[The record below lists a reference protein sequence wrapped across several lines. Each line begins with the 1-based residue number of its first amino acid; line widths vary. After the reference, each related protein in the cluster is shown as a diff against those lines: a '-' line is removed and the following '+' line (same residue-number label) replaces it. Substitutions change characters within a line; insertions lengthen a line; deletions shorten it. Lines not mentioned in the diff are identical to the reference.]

1 MPMNFEQPLDSAQ
14 AHDSSAT
21 TLAQLQSLFNGQLHC
36 AAQRLIDSGLV
47 HFIYDGMAVDGT
59 APNSEDPVIRRRERR
74 RP

>member
-47 HFIYDGMAVDGT
+47 SDVRVLQMGRVVTGIAGHGYG
-59 APNSEDPVIRRRERR
+59 S
-74 RP
+74 